1 MAMAKIGR
9 FPPTLEER
17 SIVIQMRKRRPDEEI
32 ERFRPDQVADLKEL
46 ARKAARWAKYQL
58 DALRLAEPE
67 VPESMPD
74 RTADNWRPLFAIADA
89 VGGHWPETARRVALL
104 LSGGLEDPSPE
115 VQVLADIRTLFR
127 DRGVDRLSSES
138 LGKDVELNPYHLA
151 RRLQPFGIR
160 PHGIRIGD
168 KTPRGYMREDFE
180 DAFTRYLP
188 PESAT
193 PQQPNEI
200 NELEE
205 PSPATGGDDVAD
217 K

>member
-1 MAMAKIGR
+1 MRTRVLFDTYRPGGDKIGGIVTFDAGGGGSAVIKPQRESNIYERDLGQTPANHQPHRFSTWAPMAMAKIDH
-9 FPPTLEER
+9 FHATLEER
-17 SIVIQMRKRRPDEEI
+17 SIIVHMRKRRPDEEI

-115 VQVLADIRTLFR
+115 VQVLADIAV
-127 DRGVDRLSSES
+127 GGHRLPWPSWPPI
-138 LGKDVELNPYHLA
+138 NP
-151 RRLQPFGIR
+151 P
-160 PHGIRIGD
+160 
-168 KTPRGYMREDFE
+168 
-180 DAFTRYLP
+180 TRQ
-188 PESAT
+188 EASFSCGA
-193 PQQPNEI
+193 
-200 NELEE
+200 
-205 PSPATGGDDVAD
+205 SPL
-217 K
+217 